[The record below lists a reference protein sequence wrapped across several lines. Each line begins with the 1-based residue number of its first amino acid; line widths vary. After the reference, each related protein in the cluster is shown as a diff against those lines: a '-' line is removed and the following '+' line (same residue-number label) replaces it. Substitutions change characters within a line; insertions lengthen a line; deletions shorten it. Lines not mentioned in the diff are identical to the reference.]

1 MCPTQTDT
9 NIKRGKC
16 SQEVHGI
23 LWACGPL
30 WFVHPTFIQQI
41 LIEHLW
47 YASLR
52 ARPAFLLSIPRF
64 VFPSSYL
71 YSSQPPFWYPL
82 PLALY
87 SSKLPVLG
95 NYYIYNYIII
105 AKYYIYNYAVI
116 AELLTS
122 CFMLLYV
129 FLIFHSI
136 PEPSPST
143 WCIRHSVNT
152 K

>member
-1 MCPTQTDT
+1 MCAPHKQTQ
-9 NIKRGKC
+9 IQSVVSAPKKYMVFCGHV
-16 SQEVHGI
+16 VHYGLYI
-23 LWACGPL
+23 P
-30 WFVHPTFIQQI
+30 
-41 LIEHLW
+41 HLSNK
-47 YASLR
+47 YLLR
-52 ARPAFLLSIPRF
+52 IYDMPVSGLDQ
-64 VFPSSYL
+64 SSYCL
-71 YSSQPPFWYPL
+71 YPDLSFRLHISSQPPFWYPL

-105 AKYYIYNYAVI
+105 AKYYIYNCTVI
-116 AELLTS
+116 AKLLTS

-143 WCIRHSVNT
+143 WCIRHLVNT